1 METVDL
7 QALQDE
13 IERLHLELA
22 ELRASRERL
31 VLATDAELHT
41 IERRLHEGV
50 QQQLVA
56 LAVNLQLAAAS
67 ADGDPAAARTLLEQ
81 MGRDVQQA
89 LDETAQL
96 AQRIYAPLLDVG
108 GLAVALRSAAVSAG
122 LPASVNVK
130 AGSSYPPELARTV
143 YLCWLEALEH
153 DGDARVSITVREE
166 HGALAFEIVSN
177 AADSDAGFDRLRNRV
192 EALGGRLTI
201 RPKPVGGT
209 EVVGSL
215 PLAR

>member
-1 METVDL
+1 VETVDP

-22 ELRASRERL
+22 ELRAARGRL
-31 VLATDAELHT
+31 VLATDAELRR
-41 IERRLHEGV
+41 IERILHEGV

-67 ADGDPAAARTLLEQ
+67 AESDPAAARTLLEQ
-81 MGRDVQQA
+81 MGREVQQA

-96 AQRIYAPLLDVG
+96 AERIYAPLIDIG

-122 LPASVNVK
+122 LPASVDVK
-130 AGSSYPPELARTV
+130 AGSSYPPALARTV
-143 YLCWLEALEH
+143 YLCWLGALEH
-153 DGDARVSITVREE
+153 DGEARVAITVREE
-166 HGALAFEIVSN
+166 HGAVAFEIASN
-177 AADSDAGFDRLRNRV
+177 AADSDAGFEWLRERV
-192 EALGGRLTI
+192 EALGGRLAI
-201 RPKPVGGT
+201 RPKPGGGIR
-209 EVVGSL
+209 VSGSL